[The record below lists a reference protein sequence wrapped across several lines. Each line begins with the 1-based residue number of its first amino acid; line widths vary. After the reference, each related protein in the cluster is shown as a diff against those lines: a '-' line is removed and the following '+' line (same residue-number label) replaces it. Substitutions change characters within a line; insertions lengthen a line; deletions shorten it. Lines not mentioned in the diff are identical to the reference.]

1 MVNKILDTVE
11 QEQKPK
17 PSKAYL
23 LDTEE
28 GMRKVIL
35 ELIDRVD
42 KLSDTIK

>member
-1 MVNKILDTVE
+1 MVNKILDIAE
-11 QEQKPK
+11 ARDKPK

-35 ELIDRVD
+35 ELIEKVD
-42 KLSDTIK
+42 KLSDIIK